1 MTTWN
6 ETRLAAVGID
16 RAELVAQA
24 MADSALNTDQAR
36 RLAGG
41 VRCRRA
47 RSGQLMGVTGTH
59 SDGVPVIAYCVR
71 RAGGPVLAERSA
83 DESFYAASTV
93 KLAVLVAAARA
104 LEAGTVTLE
113 TTLASADTFASEAPG
128 APDFRI
134 EPDDIDEG
142 MPPAGTPMTLADVI
156 ERMIVVSSNEATNMV
171 VELLG
176 RDVVNA
182 ALADAGATSS
192 TFGRKYSDH
201 AAARVLGG
209 SHRCSARDL
218 AALMSAVVAG
228 ALAGPELTLWMTEML
243 GRQHD
248 RQLTAHA
255 PDGVPFGSKSGWVDG
270 IRHDVAFVGEPG
282 PDALV
287 VAVCTRWLRGRGR
300 RGGAQVDRRPGHRPA
315 PPSGLV
321 AVAGDPA
328 QVAIALASR
337 PVPDRSRAASRA
349 HRRCRRRAG
358 GRTATARWHRACAP
372 AASMSPVACRAP
384 RRSACPRQPRRPVAG
399 RRGGADRRRR

>member
-1 MTTWN
+1 
-6 ETRLAAVGID
+6 
-16 RAELVAQA
+16 
-24 MADSALNTDQAR
+24 
-36 RLAGG
+36 
-41 VRCRRA
+41 
-47 RSGQLMGVTGTH
+47 MGATGTH
-59 SDGVPVIAYCVR
+59 SDGVPIIAYCVR

-113 TTLASADTFASEAPG
+113 TTLASADMFASEAPG

-228 ALAGPELTLWMTEML
+228 TLAGPELTVWMTEML

-248 RQLTAHA
+248 RQLTTHA
-255 PDGVPFGSKSGWVDG
+255 PDGVSFGSKSGWVDG
-270 IRHDVAFVGEPG
+270 IRHDVAFIGGPG
-282 PDALV
+282 GDALV
-287 VAVCTRWLRGRGR
+287 VAVCTRGYEAEAAEEALKSI
-300 RGGAQVDRRPGHRPA
+300 GALAIDLHLRPA
-315 PPSGLV
+315 
-321 AVAGDPA
+321 
-328 QVAIALASR
+328 
-337 PVPDRSRAASRA
+337 
-349 HRRCRRRAG
+349 
-358 GRTATARWHRACAP
+358 
-372 AASMSPVACRAP
+372 
-384 RRSACPRQPRRPVAG
+384 
-399 RRGGADRRRR
+399 